1 LHLFGGVANIE
12 KEPSSPQ
19 NEFWM
24 AVLGP
29 LTSLVIG
36 VILLVLVRLLVGP
49 LESGMQDPANAISGL
64 SPLATLLAWLGSI
77 NIILAAFNMVPGFPL
92 DGGRVLRS
100 MLWAL
105 TDNCRQA
112 TRWASWVGQGIAWLM
127 IGTGI
132 AMVFGVQVPFFGSG
146 LISGL
151 WLAFIGWFL
160 NTASSQSYQQVVVR
174 DILEDVPV
182 VRMMRRNPPT
192 VTADTSISRLV
203 DEHVM
208 GTDERGFPVL
218 EGSSLVGLVTLQD
231 LREVPRDRWQ
241 GTNVHEIMTP
251 VEELETVNPDSDA
264 ADAMQ
269 TLTRRDVRQLPVL
282 DGHELVGML
291 RRQDLVRWLQL
302 NSDESLA

>member
-1 LHLFGGVANIE
+1 
-12 KEPSSPQ
+12 
-19 NEFWM
+19 M

-49 LESGMQDPANAISGL
+49 LESGIQDPANAISGL
-64 SPLATLLAWLGSI
+64 GPLATLLAWLGSI

-100 MLWAL
+100 ILWAL

-182 VRMMRRNPPT
+182 ARMMRRNPPT

-241 GTNVHEIMTP
+241 GTNVREIMTP

-282 DGHELVGML
+282 DGQELVGML